1 MPLYGDRNACEAGT
15 CGTSGANPGS
25 IGATRE
31 RRQCPSRC
39 GASWAWRPVGTVESG
54 RGSVSPPLAA
64 STLAGDK
71 HARHISL
78 PWRYASH
85 SLRRDGEPGPVG
97 GDVGHPRA
105 KAGTLRR
112 RICPTLSITR
122 PLLKTTQPLD
132 NTQVGTRSASADLL
146 LLTAVTLWGLN
157 YSIVKFGLSEIAPL
171 AFPVFRF
178 GVGGI
183 VLLVILRLREGSI
196 GVRREDLPLLAMV
209 GFFGIT
215 LSQIS
220 FVFALTNTSASD
232 TALLGATAPIVTTLL
247 AAAVGLERM
256 GRRHWVAVSIGLV
269 GVVLIVVGGA
279 AGAKLGSNV
288 LGDGLALTNVLV
300 SSVSVLP
307 IRPLLRR
314 YSAHRILA
322 YEMLIG
328 TAILV
333 PFAVPGL
340 LAQDYAR
347 VTLAGWGSLA
357 YAVVF
362 SGIVTNLLY
371 FTAIGR
377 VGPSRSAVYQYL
389 QSFLAVLFAV
399 ILLGEQITPLQ
410 VLGGLVVVG
419 SIVFGRSRV
428 GRRFGS
434 PRSARAARVA

>member
-1 MPLYGDRNACEAGT
+1 VGRLRARA
-15 CGTSGANPGS
+15 
-25 IGATRE
+25 ATP
-31 RRQCPSRC
+31 RRRTL
-39 GASWAWRPVGTVESG
+39 G
-54 RGSVSPPLAA
+54 
-64 STLAGDK
+64 TLA
-71 HARHISL
+71 ISRQTIATAQS
-78 PWRYASH
+78 PDTAQ
-85 SLRRDGEPGPVG
+85 PVT
-97 GDVGHPRA
+97 RA
-105 KAGTLRR
+105 
-112 RICPTLSITR
+112 
-122 PLLKTTQPLD
+122 
-132 NTQVGTRSASADLL
+132 ASADLL

-196 GVRREDLPLLAMV
+196 GVRREDLPLLALV
-209 GFFGIT
+209 GLFGIT

-232 TALLGATAPIVTTLL
+232 TALLGASAPIMTALL
-247 AAAVGLERM
+247 AAAIGLERS

-279 AGAKLGSNV
+279 SGAKLGSNL
-288 LGDGLALTNVLV
+288 LGDGLALTNVFV

-307 IRPLLRR
+307 ILPLLRR
-314 YSAHRILA
+314 YSAHRILT

-347 VTLAGWGSLA
+347 VTLAGWGSLG

-362 SGIVTNLLY
+362 SGILTNLLY

-377 VGPSRSAVYQYL
+377 VGPSRAAVYQYL

-399 ILLGEQITPLQ
+399 ILLGEHVTPLQ
-410 VLGGLVVVG
+410 VLGGVVVVG
-419 SIVFGRSRV
+419 SIIFGRSTL
-428 GRRFGS
+428 GRRPRS
-434 PRSARAARVA
+434 PRRVRTARVA

>member
-1 MPLYGDRNACEAGT
+1 
-15 CGTSGANPGS
+15 
-25 IGATRE
+25 
-31 RRQCPSRC
+31 
-39 GASWAWRPVGTVESG
+39 
-54 RGSVSPPLAA
+54 
-64 STLAGDK
+64 
-71 HARHISL
+71 
-78 PWRYASH
+78 
-85 SLRRDGEPGPVG
+85 
-97 GDVGHPRA
+97 
-105 KAGTLRR
+105 
-112 RICPTLSITR
+112 
-122 PLLKTTQPLD
+122 
-132 NTQVGTRSASADLL
+132 
-146 LLTAVTLWGLN
+146 
-157 YSIVKFGLSEIAPL
+157 
-171 AFPVFRF
+171 
-178 GVGGI
+178 
-183 VLLVILRLREGSI
+183 
-196 GVRREDLPLLAMV
+196 
-209 GFFGIT
+209 
-215 LSQIS
+215 
-220 FVFALTNTSASD
+220 
-232 TALLGATAPIVTTLL
+232 
-247 AAAVGLERM
+247 M
-256 GRRHWVAVSIGLV
+256 GRRHWVAESIGLV

>member
-1 MPLYGDRNACEAGT
+1 VRPPDAAK
-15 CGTSGANPGS
+15 PG
-25 IGATRE
+25 
-31 RRQCPSRC
+31 
-39 GASWAWRPVGTVESG
+39 
-54 RGSVSPPLAA
+54 
-64 STLAGDK
+64 
-71 HARHISL
+71 
-78 PWRYASH
+78 
-85 SLRRDGEPGPVG
+85 
-97 GDVGHPRA
+97 
-105 KAGTLRR
+105 
-112 RICPTLSITR
+112 TR
-122 PLLKTTQPLD
+122 P
-132 NTQVGTRSASADLL
+132 ASADLL
-146 LLTAVTLWGLN
+146 LFTAVTLWGLN

-178 GVGGI
+178 GLGGI
-183 VLLVILRLREGSI
+183 ALLVILRLREGSV
-196 GVRREDLPLLAMV
+196 GVRREDLPLLVLV

-232 TALLGATAPIVTTLL
+232 TALLTATAPIVTALL

-256 GRRHWVAVSIGLV
+256 GKRHWVAVSIGLA
-269 GVVLIVVGGA
+269 GVALIVVGGA
-279 AGAKLGSNV
+279 GGARLGSNL

-300 SSVSVLP
+300 SSISALP
-307 IRPLLRR
+307 ILPLLRR
-314 YSAHRILA
+314 YSAHRILT

-340 LAQDYAR
+340 IAQDYAQ

-377 VGPSRSAVYQYL
+377 VGPSRAAVYQYL

-399 ILLGEQITPLQ
+399 ILLGEHVSFVQ
-410 VLGGLVVVG
+410 VLGGIIVVG
-419 SIVFGRSRV
+419 SIIFGRSKIGWRPA
-428 GRRFGS
+428 S
-434 PRSARAARVA
+434 ESTPPDRASVA

>member
-1 MPLYGDRNACEAGT
+1 MLAIT
-15 CGTSGANPGS
+15 
-25 IGATRE
+25 
-31 RRQCPSRC
+31 
-39 GASWAWRPVGTVESG
+39 
-54 RGSVSPPLAA
+54 RGSMAMAQAPDRAQ
-64 STLAGDK
+64 
-71 HARHISL
+71 
-78 PWRYASH
+78 
-85 SLRRDGEPGPVG
+85 PGTG
-97 GDVGHPRA
+97 
-105 KAGTLRR
+105 
-112 RICPTLSITR
+112 
-122 PLLKTTQPLD
+122 
-132 NTQVGTRSASADLL
+132 SASADLL
-146 LLTAVTLWGLN
+146 LFTAVTLWALN

-178 GVGGI
+178 GIGGI
-183 VLLVILRLREGSI
+183 VLLVILRVREGSI

-256 GRRHWVAVSIGLV
+256 GRRHWVAVSIGLA

-279 AGAKLGSNV
+279 AGAKLGSNL

-307 IRPLLRR
+307 ILPLLRR
-314 YSAHRILA
+314 YSAHRVLT

-340 LAQDYAR
+340 LAQDYAQ
-347 VTLAGWGSLA
+347 VTLAGWGSLG

-377 VGPSRSAVYQYL
+377 VGPSRAAVYQYL

-399 ILLGEQITPLQ
+399 VLLGEQITALQ

-419 SIVFGRSRV
+419 SIIFGRSGV
-428 GRRFGS
+428 GRRRRS
-434 PRSARAARVA
+434 PGPVRIARVG